1 MAIAIAFPGFNDLGR
16 SVTHMFLLMDHCL
29 YRFSMFS
36 DKMEKIY
43 RAKGWIFCQTH
54 LEFRSL
60 FTFRSSVRPFQMP
73 LEGLSLGITFAII
86 YATDPLLQNMTKI
99 LFASFDSPSIF
110 LTISP
115 CRLCWITC
123 ADFQN
128 QGSFPHALSLKRS
141 RWPKFFFFF
150 AFLTQVAHYLTAVK
164 KFLKEIYRLENFCA
178 NVLKQIKKRIIHV
191 NSQPR

>member
-1 MAIAIAFPGFNDLGR
+1 MIEQMAIAIAFPGFNDLGR

-110 LTISP
+110 LTMINILLTLCSRSVLKVTDPRFSP
-115 CRLCWITC
+115 FDL
-123 ADFQN
+123 
-128 QGSFPHALSLKRS
+128 
-141 RWPKFFFFF
+141 WPKPFT
-150 AFLTQVAHYLTAVK
+150 LG
-164 KFLKEIYRLENFCA
+164 
-178 NVLKQIKKRIIHV
+178 
-191 NSQPR
+191 P